1 MTRIICCAL
10 LGVSALLAQ
19 TPEGRWEG
27 VIETPNGDLKFV
39 VDLKQDAEAGW
50 IGAISVPVQ
59 KLEGFRLSN
68 ITVKDSAVGFGM
80 KMPGDPRFEGKLAKE
95 GGKITGELTQGGG
108 SIPFSLTRTGEA
120 QVQKPARNAPVSKEL
135 EGTWE
140 GSLTVKEQKLR
151 LRFVLSNTPG
161 GATGTAISLDQGN
174 AEFPIEK
181 ITQIESKVVLEI
193 PAIRGS
199 YTATL
204 KDKELAGEWTQG
216 SATFPLTLTKQ
227 SQ

>member
-10 LGVSALLAQ
+10 LLVSALLAQ

-39 VDLKQDAEAGW
+39 VDLKQDPEAGW

-59 KLEGFRLSN
+59 KLEGLRLSN
-68 ITVKDSAVGFGM
+68 ITVKESAVGFGM

-95 GGKITGELTQGGG
+95 GGKITGELTQGGA
-108 SIPFSLTRTGEA
+108 SLPFSLSRTGDA
-120 QVQKPARNAPVSKEL
+120 QVQKPPRNAPLTKEL

-151 LRFVLSNTPG
+151 IRFVLSNTNG
-161 GATGTAISLDQGN
+161 GASGTLISLDQGN
-174 AEFPIEK
+174 AEFLIEK
-181 ITQIESKVVLEI
+181 ITQTESKLVLDV
-193 PAIRGS
+193 PVIRGS
-199 YTATL
+199 WAGTL
-204 KDKELAGEWTQG
+204 KEKELVGEWTQG
-216 SATFPLTLTKQ
+216 GTTFPLTLTKQ
-227 SQ
+227 GQ